1 MAIGRGGRGGGVRV
15 PIITEFDSQGI
26 KKFSDQMTS
35 LGKNLTKTVTLPLL
49 GLGAAA
55 IKMSMD
61 FETSMAKITG
71 LVGVAADQ
79 TKIMGE
85 QAITMASQYGK
96 SATEAAEALFF
107 ITSAGLRG
115 SEAMDVLESSLKAS
129 AIGLGDTATIADVL
143 TSAVNAYGSDV
154 LSSAKATDILVAAVR
169 EGKLEASEL
178 AGSIGSVLP
187 VASALGVGLGD
198 VAGAM
203 SALSRTGTN
212 AATAAT
218 QLRGILFTILKPSA
232 GANKELEKYGL
243 SAKALRQQLRE
254 QGLLATL
261 KTLNDTLGDNEE
273 SIAKVFGNQR
283 ALAGVVDLLGANVA
297 STEKIFAATNNTL
310 ADTDAAFAVIA
321 ESSGF
326 KFNVATATMK
336 NSLISF
342 GDILAPV
349 FIKAA
354 EFLKAVAERFS
365 NLTDEQKKTV
375 VIALAVIAAIG
386 PLILLIG
393 TLSKVVIFLAGTFAL
408 LSKTFILI
416 PLIIFSL
423 IGAFKS
429 QSDAQYILAK
439 ETGDTW
445 GMIRRFIVNGLKGVS
460 ESIESFINMTIF
472 AFGTWFA
479 TLSYYLNPLN
489 LLRFDPNGK
498 HFDEHMKKMHASLK
512 QVDFSGFRDNVE
524 KFDGVLMGVTQKIS
538 DINTELKDST
548 AVADAAQKEV
558 DGLLEELKA
567 LGEGAEGTEK
577 KTKKLKETMKQ
588 LKDAMVKVKT
598 EAVEA
603 LKSSLA
609 EAERKLD
616 DARQKF
622 NEFRDAIKGAITGIL
637 NFGKAAEGDSFISGL
652 TDQAAAA
659 TDFANKVK
667 TLIQM
672 GLSET
677 AIREVLKAGHEA
689 GSKIADEIIS
699 GGSTVVNQVNT
710 LVAAVDAVA
719 EQVGVAGA
727 ERFFQAGVDQGQALV
742 NGILE
747 ALRQA
752 QAELAAAV
760 KAAAGGGEIR
770 PFGARATSLLDAI
783 GGIKG
788 SKKQANAMAA
798 FQEAF
803 ASKGTFTRKEDA
815 AIRAKFKLAKGGIV
829 MGPTNALIGEAGP
842 EAVVPLSGA
851 NSARGAFGSTI
862 NITVNA
868 GIGTDGTVV
877 GRQVVEAIKRYERSS
892 GPVFARA

>member
-26 KKFSDQMTS
+26 KKFSDRMTS

-55 IKMSMD
+55 IKMSID

-85 QAITMASQYGK
+85 QAITMASAYGK
-96 SATEAAEALFF
+96 SASEAAEALFF

-129 AIGLGDTATIADVL
+129 AIGLGDTATVADVL

-187 VASALGVGLGD
+187 IASALDVGLGD

-203 SALSRTGTN
+203 AALSRTGTN

-218 QLRGILFTILKPSA
+218 QLRGILFAILKPTTA
-232 GANKELEKYGL
+232 ANKELAKYGL
-243 SAKALRQQLRE
+243 SAKALRTQLRE
-254 QGLLATL
+254 QGLLSTL
-261 KTLNDTLGDNEE
+261 KTLNDTFGDNEE
-273 SIAKVFGNQR
+273 SISKVFGNAR
-283 ALAGVVDLLGANVA
+283 ALAGVLDLMGANGD

-310 ADTDAAFAVIA
+310 NDTDAALAVIA

-408 LSKTFILI
+408 LSKSFILI

-423 IGAFKS
+423 IGAFKA
-429 QSDAQYILAK
+429 QSDAQYQLAR

-445 GMIRRFIVNGLKGVS
+445 GMIRRFIINGLKGVS

-472 AFGTWFA
+472 AFGSWFA

-498 HFDEHMKKMHASLK
+498 HFDEHMKKMHTSLK

-524 KFDGVLMGVTQKIS
+524 KFDGVLMGVTQTVS
-538 DINTELKDST
+538 GINAELKDST

-558 DGLLEELKA
+558 DALLEELNN

-622 NEFRDAIKGAITGIL
+622 NQFKDAIKGAITGIL

-699 GGSTVVNQVNT
+699 GGSTVVKQVNT

-788 SKKQANAMAA
+788 GKKRANAMAA

-851 NSARGAFGSTI
+851 NSARGALGSTI